1 MSELILAHP
10 LLAIALWFAVA
21 VTIFEWA
28 EARNGMED

>member
-1 MSELILAHP
+1 VAALIAQHP